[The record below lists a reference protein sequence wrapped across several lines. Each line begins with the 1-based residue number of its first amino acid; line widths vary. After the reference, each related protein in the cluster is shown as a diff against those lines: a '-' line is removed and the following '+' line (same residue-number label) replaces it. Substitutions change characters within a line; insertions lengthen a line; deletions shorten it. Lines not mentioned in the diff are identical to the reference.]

1 MGFFGIIHK
10 FYYIFSYHLDCDSN
24 QLSCNLQLRHYKQ
37 ALLWKKNFMFMKN
50 HLNGQVNWTPESNR
64 STCRYHIGHMQ
75 YYMREAYSAI
85 SKVPANLMRLGA
97 QWVFSSLF
105 TFNTSLWI
113 YILSSIH
120 YSLLCCPWFILFHQA
135 TYTPQLH
142 VKITLKYKAL
152 STADCL

>member
-37 ALLWKKNFMFMKN
+37 ALLWKKNFMLMKN

-75 YYMREAYSAI
+75 YCMREAYSTI
-85 SKVPANLMRLGA
+85 SIVPANLIY
-97 QWVFSSLF
+97 SLF
-105 TFNTSLWI
+105 TLHCESKSCHLYIIHFWVALVHIISLGHLHT
-113 YILSSIH
+113 LS
-120 YSLLCCPWFILFHQA
+120 C
-135 TYTPQLH
+135 
-142 VKITLKYKAL
+142 TLKGYSGFFFVDFHML
-152 STADCL
+152 TIDSPRWY